1 MLGLY
6 CAASGDGTISEDEK
20 QDEKHW
26 KQGKQGG
33 LAVNGWVALASYV
46 VGCVLGWVAAVDAC
60 LTAYESGV
68 RVVSQWDAVRLLWT
82 SKPEEVTK

>member
-1 MLGLY
+1 M
-6 CAASGDGTISEDEK
+6 
-20 QDEKHW
+20 
-26 KQGKQGG
+26 
-33 LAVNGWVALASYV
+33 NGWVALASYV